1 MNRISI
7 VIPVLNEAEG
17 INSLIDHIH
26 SQKFHES
33 YEIIVVDG
41 DPDGTTINA
50 IQHEEIKTTTSAKG
64 RARQM
69 NVGAGLA
76 EGEILL
82 FLHADTLLPDDGLNK
97 ISSAMEDKQFV
108 AGAFDLGMD
117 TSSLALKIIV
127 YIASRRSRLSR
138 IPYGDQGIF
147 IRRDY
152 FNRIGCYKDIP
163 LMEDVELMRRI
174 KKMGDKIHIIPDR
187 VSTSARRWE
196 EDGVARCSARN
207 IIIATLYCLGVSPE
221 KLVRHYRRRRNVY
234 KNS

>member
-7 VIPVLNEAEG
+7 VIPVLREAER
-17 INSLIDHIH
+17 INSLVDHIH
-26 SQKFHES
+26 SQEFHES

-50 IQHEEIKTTTSAKG
+50 IQHEEIKTMTSAKG

-69 NVGAGLA
+69 NAGAGIA
-76 EGEILL
+76 EGEILF
-82 FLHADTLLPDDGLNK
+82 FLHADTLLPDNGLHK
-97 ISSAMEDKQFV
+97 ISSAMEDKQYV
-108 AGAFDLGMD
+108 AGAFNLGMD
-117 TSSLALKIIV
+117 TNSLALKIIV

-196 EDGVARCSARN
+196 EEGVARCSARN
-207 IIIATLYCLGVSPE
+207 IIIATLYCMGVSPE
-221 KLVRHYRRRRNVY
+221 TLVRYYRRRRNVHR
-234 KNS
+234 NG